1 MFSQNRNQ
9 PILTEFRGCFHD
21 TELIKIESQLVHN
34 LACNKHKKIGNIT
47 IPNFYAFCGTL
58 ITKTL
63 LETSPGYVE
72 H

>member
-1 MFSQNRNQ
+1 MEHIL
-9 PILTEFRGCFHD
+9 ILTEFRGCFPHSGI
-21 TELIKIESQLVHN
+21 IKIESQLVYN
-34 LACNKHKKIGNIT
+34 LAYNKHKKLGNIT

-72 H
+72 Y